1 MQDPHSDISHLF
13 YLNFPHPITG
23 LPLAASATH
32 PPIKHNPPS
41 GVTGPRNLNRCG
53 SNTSRYMLPLNMLM
67 PAVKSDMASVFCGAT
82 TEAKVRTHEW
92 MSCEWNICH
101 TALFSVS

>member
-1 MQDPHSDISHLF
+1 MPNNIYMLHLSPAAF
-13 YLNFPHPITG
+13 FVHLNFPHPITG

-32 PPIKHNPPS
+32 PPIKHTPPN

-53 SNTSRYMLPLNMLM
+53 SSTSRYILPLNMLM

-82 TEAKVRTHEW
+82 TDAKVKTHEW
-92 MSCEWNICH
+92 MS
-101 TALFSVS
+101 